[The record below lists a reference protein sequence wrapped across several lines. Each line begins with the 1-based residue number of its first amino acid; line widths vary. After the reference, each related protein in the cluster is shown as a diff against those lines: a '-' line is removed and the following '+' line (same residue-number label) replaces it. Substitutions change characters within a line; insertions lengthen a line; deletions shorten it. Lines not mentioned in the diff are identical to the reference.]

1 MSDERFLDN
10 EDGTISDSLTNL
22 MWKKN
27 DSYLDTLGFL
37 NYRRALRYLDS
48 VNKEAFGGHSD
59 WRLPNKRE
67 AHSLFDKLKDLQDK
81 YQMDIHID
89 PVFAPGCGFD
99 TWTSNTR
106 GKITAYVYSFNK
118 GAGGH
123 KEVDD
128 ILNTSVRLVRGEFD
142 NTRIKIGPVPE
153 VRDMITQGG
162 GWR

>member
-1 MSDERFLDN
+1 MSDERFLGN
-10 EDGTISDSLTNL
+10 EDGTVLDSLTNL

-27 DSYLDTLGFL
+27 DSYLDTLGFVS
-37 NYRRALRYLDS
+37 YRRALKYQDKM
-48 VNKEAFGGHSD
+48 NTEAFAGYSD

-67 AHSLFDKLKDLQDK
+67 AHSLFEKLKALQDK

-89 PVFAPGCGFD
+89 PIFAPGGGFD
-99 TWTSNTR
+99 TWTSNRR

-128 ILNTSVRLVRGEFD
+128 TLNTSVRLVRGEFD
-142 NTRIKIGPVPE
+142 NTRIKVEKVPE
-153 VRDMITQGG
+153 IRDIVTQGG